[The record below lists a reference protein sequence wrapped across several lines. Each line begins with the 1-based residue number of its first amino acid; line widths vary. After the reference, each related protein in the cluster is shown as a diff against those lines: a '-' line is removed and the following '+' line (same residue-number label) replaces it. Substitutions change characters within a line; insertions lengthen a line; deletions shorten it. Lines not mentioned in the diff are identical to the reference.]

1 LNAQRL
7 EESYAADLVHGV
19 TRGKVMTAKHFLIG
33 LGLHSITGQKKP
45 IQLLSRLGHSI
56 DYNMVCEIETAHAQ
70 ANQKVSETYGTLPLS
85 PATEEHAVLT
95 FFGRTTSI

>member
-1 LNAQRL
+1 
-7 EESYAADLVHGV
+7 
-19 TRGKVMTAKHFLIG
+19 MTAKHFLIG
-33 LGLHSITGQKKP
+33 LGLHSITEQKKP
-45 IQLLSRLGHSI
+45 IQLLIRLGHSI

-70 ANQKVSETYGTLPLS
+70 ANQKVPETYSTLPLS